1 MTETEKQ
8 QRRQWL
14 DNWKEASIV
23 LEELRVKAIRES
35 DVVTSLPAFDGL
47 LESALWLEPNSPTSG
62 LVELQKI
69 LARKNK

>member
-1 MTETEKQ
+1 MTEEEKQ

-47 LESALWLEPNSPTSG
+47 LESALWFEPNSLTSG

-69 LARKNK
+69 LARK